1 MFQRAGKGAKVQS
14 AKEKQIWW
22 AGMIWLASGIY
33 LFAKTP
39 GAEFLSKAAAIYFLP
54 GLFAATLFIGGGSY
68 LLLLGLATVLRQT
81 LGTKA
86 PGFFLGQTVS
96 FLGLALWIG
105 ETVLIFVLARW
116 TVEAL
121 V

>member
-1 MFQRAGKGAKVQS
+1 MQS

-22 AGMIWLASGIY
+22 AAMIWIASGAY
-33 LFAKTP
+33 LFATTP
-39 GAEFLSKAAAIYFLP
+39 GAVVMSKAAAIYFLP
-54 GLFAATLFIGGGSY
+54 GLFAAALFIGGGAWLLQY
-68 LLLLGLATVLRQT
+68 GIALLLRRYLGA
-81 LGTKA
+81 KA
-86 PGFFLGQTVS
+86 PGLVVGQLVS

-105 ETVLIFVLARW
+105 ETVLIFVLARL